1 VVPCNLVATMR
12 EEKDPKAERRITRK
26 QIRHLLIKK
35 TYDAY
40 MMHPLVPEFRRT
52 TTEAVRQIIEGWKA
66 ERPHGFG
73 VTLSVRTIY
82 RVLGLRPPKS

>member
-1 VVPCNLVATMR
+1 MR

-52 TTEAVRQIIEGWKA
+52 TTEAVRQIKESWKD
-66 ERPHGFG
+66 HFG
-73 VTLSVRTIY
+73 VELTERTIY
-82 RVLGLRPPKS
+82 RALDIRHPKK